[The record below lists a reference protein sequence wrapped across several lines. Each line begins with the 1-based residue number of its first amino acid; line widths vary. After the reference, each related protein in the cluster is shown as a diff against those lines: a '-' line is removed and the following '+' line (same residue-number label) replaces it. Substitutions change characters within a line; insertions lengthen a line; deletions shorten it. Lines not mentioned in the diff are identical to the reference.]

1 MVGDRGVKLSG
12 GQRQRIAIARAFLK
26 DAPILLLDEA
36 TAALDSESEEAIRE
50 ALGRLMRGR
59 TVIAIAH
66 RLATLRNFDRV
77 VMLQG
82 GRIIEDGPPDRLMQ
96 GQGPYRELVTQEMSR
111 LASTCGLIAR
121 QLACCVPMRRS
132 QRERTA
138 RGPQWQPKSLNSDRP
153 SRPSKQVAE
162 SPFYIPMTGPA
173 ARPRRSL
180 KHDDTFIVLDS
191 HGDIGASAGGPD
203 GLFNADTRYLARLE
217 LVLDDVQPLL
227 LGSNLRDDN
236 SALTVDLTNPD
247 VYRNGRIVLQKDMLH
262 IVRTIFLWRGTA
274 YQRIGLQNHGDRP
287 ASFDL
292 TLLFDNDFADLF
304 EVRGETRP
312 RRGIGSSKLLGPAD
326 VVLEYNGL
334 DGRSR
339 ITALHF
345 DPRPTRLAGQC
356 GDLSFRP
363 GAAAGRPRCSSRYP
377 ATSRPCSKPAPFFRG
392 LLAHRREMRR
402 STAGAASIETSN
414 NIFNEVLCQ
423 SMADLNMLMTDTPQG
438 RYPYA
443 GIPWYSTTFGR
454 DGLITALQMLWID
467 PRIAR
472 GVLRR
477 LAFYQAKTIDPL
489 ADAEP
494 GKILHEM
501 RGGEMAA
508 LREVP
513 FAQYY
518 GSVDSTP
525 LFVLLAGLYVERTG
539 DEETL
544 AELWPAIEAALRWID
559 GPGDPDRDGF
569 VEYQRASEQG
579 LANQGWKDSY
589 DAIFHADGRLAEGYI
604 ALAEVQGYVFA
615 GKRLAARCA
624 RRLGHDRSGAAS
636 SKPKREL
643 LAERFEEAFWCEEL
657 GTYALALDGDKQ
669 PCKVRTSNAGQLL
682 FTGIVR
688 EDRARHGRR
697 RSDAAAF
704 LHRLGHPHRGARRG
718 ALQSDVLSRRIDLA
732 ARQCADRARACALRP
747 EAFGRASVQ
756 GPVRR
761 RQPTWICG
769 GCPNCS
775 AAFSARSGADR
786 RSIRSPARRRPGRAR
801 RRSRCWK
808 QRSASNSMPRAARS
822 GCAIRV
828 CRRSSTRWCCA
839 ICSSGL
845 PASIFGCAATARK
858 CRWRCC
864 ARAARSRC
872 RSC

>member
-1 MVGDRGVKLSG
+1 M
-12 GQRQRIAIARAFLK
+12 AI
-26 DAPILLLDEA
+26 EA
-36 TAALDSESEEAIRE
+36 
-50 ALGRLMRGR
+50 
-59 TVIAIAH
+59 
-66 RLATLRNFDRV
+66 
-77 VMLQG
+77 
-82 GRIIEDGPPDRLMQ
+82 
-96 GQGPYRELVTQEMSR
+96 VTQLTTIRDVEVV
-111 LASTCGLIAR
+111 L
-121 QLACCVPMRRS
+121 
-132 QRERTA
+132 
-138 RGPQWQPKSLNSDRP
+138 
-153 SRPSKQVAE
+153 E

-217 LVLDDVQPLL
+217 LVLDEVQPLL

-247 VYRNGRIVLQKDMLH
+247 VYRGGRIVLQKDMLH

-274 YQRIGLQNHGDRP
+274 YQRIGIQNHGEDT
-287 ASFDL
+287 AIFDV

-304 EVRGETRP
+304 EVRGERRP
-312 RRGIGSSKLLGPAD
+312 RRGTSSSKPDGPAG
-326 VVLEYNGL
+326 VLLDYRGL
-334 DGRSR
+334 DGKSR
-339 ITALHF
+339 TTTLQF
-345 DPRPTRLAGQC
+345 DPRPTRLTVN
-356 GDLSFRP
+356 
-363 GAAAGRPRCSSRYP
+363 AATWHFELAPQQ
-377 ATSRPCSKPAPFFRG
+377 ATALFVAVSCNKSTPHQSAPFFRG
-392 LLAHRREMRR
+392 LLAHRREMRQ
-402 STAGAASIETSN
+402 STAGATSIETSN

-423 SMADLNMLMTDTPQG
+423 AMADLNMLMTETPQG

-472 GVLRR
+472 GVLKR
-477 LAFYQAKTIDPL
+477 LAAFQATAVDPL

-518 GSVDSTP
+518 GSVDATP

-539 DEETL
+539 DDETL
-544 AELWPAIEAALRWID
+544 AELWPSIEAALRWID
-559 GPGDPDRDGF
+559 GAGDPDRDGF

-624 RRLGHDRSGAAS
+624 LRLGKIEMAQRLEAEAQ
-636 SKPKREL
+636 R

-657 GTYALALDGDKQ
+657 GTYALALDGAKQ

-682 FTGIVR
+682 FTGIAR
-688 EDRARHGRR
+688 EDRARKVAADLMRPHFFTGWGIRTVAR
-697 RSDAAAF
+697 GEARYNPMSYHDGSIWPHDNALIALGLARYGLKHSVEHLFKGLFDAASYMDLRRLPELFCGFQREKRRGPTLYPVACAPQAWASATPFTLLEAALGLEFDAQRGEIRLRNPRLPAF
-704 LHRLGHPHRGARRG
+704 LNEVVLRDLQLGPSSVDLRLRRHGEEVSLEVLRTRG
-718 ALQSDVLSRRIDLA
+718 QIQVSIVLA
-732 ARQCADRARACALRP
+732 H
-747 EAFGRASVQ
+747 
-756 GPVRR
+756 
-761 RQPTWICG
+761 
-769 GCPNCS
+769 
-775 AAFSARSGADR
+775 
-786 RSIRSPARRRPGRAR
+786 
-801 RRSRCWK
+801 
-808 QRSASNSMPRAARS
+808 
-822 GCAIRV
+822 
-828 CRRSSTRWCCA
+828 
-839 ICSSGL
+839 
-845 PASIFGCAATARK
+845 
-858 CRWRCC
+858 
-864 ARAARSRC
+864 
-872 RSC
+872 

>member
-1 MVGDRGVKLSG
+1 M
-12 GQRQRIAIARAFLK
+12 AI
-26 DAPILLLDEA
+26 EA
-36 TAALDSESEEAIRE
+36 
-50 ALGRLMRGR
+50 
-59 TVIAIAH
+59 
-66 RLATLRNFDRV
+66 
-77 VMLQG
+77 
-82 GRIIEDGPPDRLMQ
+82 
-96 GQGPYRELVTQEMSR
+96 VTQITTIHDIEVV
-111 LASTCGLIAR
+111 L
-121 QLACCVPMRRS
+121 
-132 QRERTA
+132 
-138 RGPQWQPKSLNSDRP
+138 
-153 SRPSKQVAE
+153 E

-217 LVLDDVQPLL
+217 LVLDEVQPLL

-247 VYRNGRIVLQKDMLH
+247 VYRGGRIVLQKDMLH

-274 YQRIGLQNHGDRP
+274 YQRIGIQNHGEDT
-287 ASFDL
+287 AIFDV

-304 EVRGETRP
+304 EVRGERRP
-312 RRGIGSSKLLGPAD
+312 RRGTSSSKPDGPAG
-326 VVLEYNGL
+326 VLLDYRGL
-334 DGRSR
+334 DGKSR
-339 ITALHF
+339 TTTLQF
-345 DPRPTRLAGQC
+345 DPRPTRLTVN
-356 GDLSFRP
+356 
-363 GAAAGRPRCSSRYP
+363 AATWHFELAPQQ
-377 ATSRPCSKPAPFFRG
+377 ATALFVAVSCNKSTPHQSAPFFRG
-392 LLAHRREMRR
+392 LLAHRREMRQ
-402 STAGAASIETSN
+402 STAGATSIETSN

-423 SMADLNMLMTDTPQG
+423 AMADLNMLMTETPQG

-472 GVLRR
+472 GVLKR
-477 LAFYQAKTIDPL
+477 LAAFQATSVDPL

-518 GSVDSTP
+518 GSVDATP

-539 DEETL
+539 DDETL
-544 AELWPAIEAALRWID
+544 AELWPSIEAALRWID
-559 GPGDPDRDGF
+559 GAGDPDRDGF

-624 RRLGHDRSGAAS
+624 LRLGKIEMAQRLEAEAQ
-636 SKPKREL
+636 R

-657 GTYALALDGDKQ
+657 GTYALALDGAKQ

-682 FTGIVR
+682 FTGIAG
-688 EDRARHGRR
+688 EDRARKVAADLMRPHFFTGWGIRTVAR
-697 RSDAAAF
+697 GEARYNPMSYHDGSIWPHDNALIALGLARYGLKHSVEHLFKGLFDAASYMDLRRLPELFCGFQREKRRGPTLYPVACAPQAWASATPFTLLEAALGLEFDAQRGEIRLRNPRLPAF
-704 LHRLGHPHRGARRG
+704 LNEVVLRDLQLGPSSVDLRLRRHGEEVSLEVLRTRG
-718 ALQSDVLSRRIDLA
+718 QIQVSIVLA
-732 ARQCADRARACALRP
+732 H
-747 EAFGRASVQ
+747 
-756 GPVRR
+756 
-761 RQPTWICG
+761 
-769 GCPNCS
+769 
-775 AAFSARSGADR
+775 
-786 RSIRSPARRRPGRAR
+786 
-801 RRSRCWK
+801 
-808 QRSASNSMPRAARS
+808 
-822 GCAIRV
+822 
-828 CRRSSTRWCCA
+828 
-839 ICSSGL
+839 
-845 PASIFGCAATARK
+845 
-858 CRWRCC
+858 
-864 ARAARSRC
+864 
-872 RSC
+872 